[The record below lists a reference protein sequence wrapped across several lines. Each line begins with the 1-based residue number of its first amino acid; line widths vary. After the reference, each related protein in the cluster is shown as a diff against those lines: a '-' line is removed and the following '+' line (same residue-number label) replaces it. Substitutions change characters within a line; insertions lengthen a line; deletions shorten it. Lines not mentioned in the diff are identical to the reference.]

1 MGSVNEINPK
11 IDLTVRI
18 FDTFFD
24 LDIEVDSNLYDAVNS
39 FFQSVSADEYS
50 AKSLTATLLELL
62 QKLMFLFYL
71 C

>member
-39 FFQSVSADEYS
+39 FFQSVSADE
-50 AKSLTATLLELL
+50 
-62 QKLMFLFYL
+62 
-71 C
+71 